1 MKKWTKCLI
10 VGFNLAL
17 VVLPAWAADVPIK
30 AGRVQTLYKTYSD
43 ACHGSGVQGA
53 PVPGKI
59 ADWGERLMAGI
70 DGLLAAT
77 KKGLKNM
84 PANGGCAEC
93 SDAELQA
100 VIEWMSEDR
109 EAAK

>member
-1 MKKWTKCLI
+1 MKI
-10 VGFNLAL
+10 PQAL
-17 VVLPAWAADVPIK
+17 VVTVSLVVFALPTWAGDAPTQ
-30 AGRVQTLYKTYSD
+30 AQRMQTLYKTYCD
-43 ACHGSGVQGA
+43 ACHGSGKEGA

-59 ADWGERLMAGI
+59 ADWGERLMAGV

-109 EAAK
+109 EAAQ